1 MSLLDCADKQVPL
14 VEPLLGRIGAPS
26 PSILLKQKVISSDQA
41 IRKHLYVEPKLKSKR
56 CESAYFFLHDRNVR
70 QHEDHVLLVTYQLL
84 YYFSVLTSFLR
95 ANKNLKHQNLGHHG
109 LPTTGGK

>member
-1 MSLLDCADKQVPL
+1 MSLLDCADEQVPL

-26 PSILLKQKVISSDQA
+26 PSILLEQKVISSDQA

-95 ANKNLKHQNLGHHG
+95 ANKNLKHQNLGDHG